1 MKGLSGEPGQ
11 NGTPGQVRADP
22 PPLRMPER
30 NKEDVQREEKG
41 AGQQIGKK
49 RMPNERAS
57 SSNASQLVQRPWDGA

>member
-1 MKGLSGEPGQ
+1 
-11 NGTPGQVRADP
+11 
-22 PPLRMPER
+22 LRMPER
-30 NKEDVQREEKG
+30 NTEDVQREEKG